1 MPKTRAEALKKQ
13 QQELDAIMESTR
25 KAFQGAYAEQLQG
38 LLGLSQEDLD
48 AITPEVSNAKEYAQL
63 IEVVKLASARNLS
76 VANLKSRIEALGS
89 TAVAIAKSVA
99 SLATLLA

>member
-1 MPKTRAEALKKQ
+1 MPMTRDEALKKQ
-13 QQELDAIMESTR
+13 AEELQGIMDSTR

-48 AITPEVSNAKEYAQL
+48 AITPRVATRDEYAQL
-63 IEVVKLASARNLS
+63 IEVVKQASAKNLS
-76 VANLKSRIEALGS
+76 VAELKGRIEALGS

-99 SLATLLA
+99 SLAALLA